1 MFSLVLL
8 VTADINYSLLSI
20 GSALLLV
27 GFMAFGITHLK
38 SRQVSTKPTL
48 CTAIGIMEIITGIVL
63 LGGII
68 SHIMFI
74 AGFASMLITFVLWI
88 PYAWS
93 ECKGKKSHQK
103 RSRKGCAKMEI
114 KEKSKQAEL
123 VL

>member
-1 MFSLVLL
+1 MGFDFLFSLVLL

-93 ECKGKKSHQK
+93 EYKGKKSHQK
-103 RSRKGCAKMEI
+103 KVQKRACKNGNKRK
-114 KEKSKQAEL
+114 
-123 VL
+123 V